1 MFAAQREFYV
11 TKNAKIIKN
20 VGFRRQNQLMN
31 QLLVIFLSKNR
42 PMGMAV
48 AYLPKP
54 SLRKSPL
61 EAQFDITKMHGY
73 LITCQLN
80 KRISSFSIDINIV
93 FHELYNSLF
102 DSPFFSIF
110 FGRVSFSSENQH
122 ILSVFPIFIFF
133 FYNNVSQK

>member
-11 TKNAKIIKN
+11 IKIVKIIKN
-20 VGFRRQNQLMN
+20 VGFRTQNQLMN

-54 SLRKSPL
+54 LLRKSPL
-61 EAQFDITKMHGY
+61 EAQFDITYMHGY

-80 KRISSFSIDINIV
+80 KRISSFSIEINIV
-93 FHELYNSLF
+93 FHELYNSPF
-102 DSPFFSIF
+102 DSLFFWGGGWRGDF
-110 FGRVSFSSENQH
+110 FFRKVTYFISFSS
-122 ILSVFPIFIFF
+122 FYFF